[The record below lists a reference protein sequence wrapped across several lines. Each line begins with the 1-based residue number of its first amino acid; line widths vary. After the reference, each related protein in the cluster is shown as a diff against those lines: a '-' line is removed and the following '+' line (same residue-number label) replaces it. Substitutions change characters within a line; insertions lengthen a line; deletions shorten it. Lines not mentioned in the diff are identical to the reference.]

1 MKMTI
6 KIRILNNKIYN
17 NKQKFKNNKRKLS
30 KKSKKGFNNRENKRN
45 SIFKALIKIK
55 KIKIL
60 IQKLEKFLLVKRI
73 ILLHQLK
80 IILA

>member
-1 MKMTI
+1 MTI

-17 NKQKFKNNKRKLS
+17 NKQKFKNYKKKLS